1 MTELAIEQTSMRVA
15 DWIIDALFKLGVRT
29 AFMVTGGGAMHLND
43 AIGVYEGFEVV
54 CTLHEQGASIA
65 SEAYAKQTGAPA
77 VCLVTSGPG
86 GTNAITGVTGAWLDS
101 VPMVVISG
109 QAKRSDLVG
118 SIGVRQRGV
127 QEVDIVSMVKA
138 VTKMAV
144 TVMDPYDI
152 CFYLEQAVHLATT
165 GRPGP
170 VWLDIPLDVQGAIVD
185 TTLLRHFEVPPK
197 IEGAASGDLG
207 ELLSEV
213 IERLRLARRPILLF
227 GAGIWIARAQND
239 AVRLA
244 EALGVPTLATWPAQ
258 GIIGDEHPLCA
269 GRPGVFAPR
278 GANFALQNSD
288 FLLCLGARLDLVT
301 TGYNPKDFAR
311 NAFKIVVDIDPNEL
325 NKLEGAVQLAFLGDV
340 KLTISALLDNFEQN
354 AVNPW
359 TDVDGWVDR
368 CQRWR
373 STYPVVSDE
382 HRERS
387 ATISTYH
394 FAEVVSKAL
403 SSDDVLALGCSGLAI
418 EIFIFAM
425 RLQSGQRAIFNNAL
439 GEMGA
444 GPPTALG
451 ACIGSGGRR
460 TICVDGDGG
469 LQLNVQE
476 LETIRRLQL
485 PIKIFVLSNDGYA
498 SIRSSQNRWF
508 GRLIGADAS
517 SGVTLPP
524 LEGIAAAY
532 GLTFVTLDGMTPLDQ
547 QVKTVLDM
555 PGPVLCEVPT
565 PRDEPRQP
573 VQISIALP
581 DGGIQSLPLEDLS
594 PRLSQDEL
602 AANML

>member
-1 MTELAIEQTSMRVA
+1 MRVA
-15 DWIIDALFKLGVRT
+15 DWMAEALFDLGIETV
-29 AFMVTGGGAMHLND
+29 FMVAGGGAMHLND
-43 AIGVYEGFEVV
+43 AFGLHQGFKII
-54 CTLHEQGASIA
+54 CTLHEQAAAIA
-65 SEAYAKQTGAPA
+65 AEAYAKQTGRPA
-77 VCLVTSGPG
+77 ICLVTTGPG
-86 GTNAITGVTGAWLDS
+86 GTNAITGVTAAWLDS
-101 VPMVVISG
+101 VPMVIISG
-109 QAKRSDLVG
+109 QAKRTDLVG
-118 SIGVRQRGV
+118 TTGVRQRGV
-127 QEVDIVSMVKA
+127 QEVDIVSMVRS
-138 VTKMAV
+138 VTKSATTIME
-144 TVMDPYDI
+144 PSDI
-152 CFYLEQAVHLATT
+152 RFQLERALYLATA

-170 VWLDIPLDVQGAIVD
+170 VWLDVPLDVQGAFVD
-185 TTLLRHFEVPPK
+185 PNQMSHFEWPLTQVSSGRG
-197 IEGAASGDLG
+197 EYSELASQIID
-207 ELLSEV
+207 
-213 IERLRLARRPILLF
+213 RLRRAHRPLLLF
-227 GAGIWIARAQND
+227 GAGIWMTRSEKNAL
-239 AVRLA
+239 RLA

-425 RLQSGQRAIFNNAL
+425 RLQSGQRAIFNSAL